1 MELVEGQTPAE
12 RLKRGSLAHEE
23 TLETCQH
30 IAEALEATYAQG
42 IIHRELSQ
50 TPGGFLFEV
59 NARRVQERKFMRIS
73 PHHTM
78 SMPGATRRFTFPA
91 LLLFLSHLSPLPAV
105 ATPRPNVVI
114 FLADDQGWGDLSV
127 HGNKNLSTPNIDSL
141 ARDGA
146 LFDRFFVC
154 RVCAPT
160 RAEFLTGRYYPRTG
174 VRGVSTGQERLNVD
188 EITIAQTFKK
198 AGYRTG
204 AFGKWHNGSQGP
216 YHPNARGFDE
226 YYGFTS
232 GHWGNY
238 FDPMLE
244 HNGKIVR
251 GKGYITDDLTA
262 RAMTFIDENK
272 DAPFFCYLPYNTPH
286 SPMQVP
292 DKFFDRVAH
301 RPLEMHNRDPQRENM
316 PHLRAAL
323 AMCENIDWNV
333 GRVLKKLDDLELTDN
348 TIVIYFSDNGPNGWR
363 WNGGMKGRKGSID
376 EGGVRVPFLI
386 RWPGK
391 IKPGLRV
398 EQIAGAV
405 DLLPTLAEFAGIPL
419 IGKKPIDGRSLQP
432 LLLGQAR
439 EWEDRNMFHFA
450 GGRTTRGNKKEP
462 LVSVR
467 NQRFRLDAFG
477 NLFDMVTD
485 PGQDRNVAARHPRV
499 AKSMSAAA
507 RQFLAE
513 LEGSLGPDDRPFPIG
528 FSKSTP
534 LPARDGKAHGDV
546 ERSGRAPNCS
556 FFRNWTRKDDKITWD
571 VEVTETAAYQVV
583 IYYACPQ
590 ADLGSTIELSF
601 KGVTLE
607 GKVTQANDPPLRG
620 AENDRTPDRGG
631 ESYVKTFKPMTLGT
645 IRLEAGRGE
654 LAIRATDIPGSQ
666 VMEVRLLMLNR

>member
-1 MELVEGQTPAE
+1 MKVA
-12 RLKRGSLAHEE
+12 
-23 TLETCQH
+23 
-30 IAEALEATYAQG
+30 
-42 IIHRELSQ
+42 
-50 TPGGFLFEV
+50 
-59 NARRVQERKFMRIS
+59 
-73 PHHTM
+73 HTM
-78 SMPGATRRFTFPA
+78 RHFTLLAF
-91 LLLFLSHLSPLPAV
+91 LLFLSQLAALPASG
-105 ATPRPNVVI
+105 APRPNVVI

-127 HGNKNLSTPNIDSL
+127 HGNKNLSTPNIDTL

-146 LFDRFFVC
+146 MFDRFFVC

-174 VRGVSTGQERLNVD
+174 VRGVSTGQERLNAD
-188 EITIAQTFKK
+188 EITIAQTFKT
-198 AGYRTG
+198 AGYSTG

-232 GHWGNY
+232 GHWGSY

-244 HNGKIVR
+244 HNGNIVR
-251 GKGYITDDLTA
+251 GKGYITDDLTD
-262 RAMTFIDENK
+262 RAMAFIEEHRDG
-272 DAPFFCYLPYNTPH
+272 PFFCYLPYNTPH

-292 DKFFDRVAH
+292 DTFWDKVAK
-301 RPLEMHNRDPQRENM
+301 RPLEMHNRDPKRENM

-333 GRVLKKLDDLELTDN
+333 GRVLKKLDDLKLTDN

-391 IKPGLRV
+391 IEPGQRV
-398 EQIAGAV
+398 DQIAGAV
-405 DLLPTLAEFAGIPL
+405 DLLPTLAEFVGIPL
-419 IGKKPIDGRSLQP
+419 IGKKPIDGKSLQP
-432 LLLGQAR
+432 LLLGHTQD
-439 EWEDRNMFHFA
+439 WEDRNLFHFA
-450 GGRTTRGNKKEP
+450 SGRRTRGKKKAP

-467 NQRFRLDAFG
+467 NQRFRLDALD
-477 NLFDMVTD
+477 NLFDMVAD
-485 PGQDRNVAARHPRV
+485 PGQDRNVAALHPHV
-499 AKSMSAAA
+499 ATSMRAAA

-528 FSKSTP
+528 FSRSTM
-534 LPARDGKAHGDV
+534 LPARDGTAHGDV

-556 FFRNWTRKDDKITWD
+556 FFTNWTRKDDKIAWD
-571 VEVTETAAYQVV
+571 VEVTETGEYEAV
-583 IYYACPQ
+583 IYYACPKT
-590 ADLGSTIELSF
+590 DLGATIELSF
-601 KGVTLE
+601 NGVTLA

-620 AENDRTPDRGG
+620 AENDRTPNRGG

-645 IRLEAGRGE
+645 VRLEKGRGE
-654 LAIRATDIPGSQ
+654 LALRALDIPGSQ
-666 VMEVRLLMLNR
+666 VMEVRLLILNR